1 MKSLM
6 LKLLTIGLSSSFLFA
21 NATEDKVLK
30 FLSKS
35 VQATKSYKIKNISL
49 DGNQDITTMPGWKV
63 YFVKID
69 LDLVGKNK
77 SITITDKIFSD
88 GNIVARDLLDINT
101 VKSIKNSFQPD
112 FQDKFYNKSN
122 IIAGNNN
129 ATNKLV
135 IFSDPLCPF
144 CMSFMPDIINFVN
157 KYPKQFVLYY
167 YHFPLNIHPQSP
179 ALIKAS
185 LVAKKKGMKN
195 VDIRVYEE
203 AFDFEK
209 EDDKAV
215 LAAFNKLMK
224 TEFTLE
230 ELNQKDIL
238 QHITDDKKIV
248 KALGLNGTPRLF
260 TNGKIDSKRTMYKN
274 LLKK

>member
-6 LKLLTIGLSSSFLFA
+6 LKLLMIGLSSSFIFA
-21 NATEDKVLK
+21 NVTEDKILK

-49 DGNQDITTMPGWKV
+49 SGNQDVTKMPGWKV

-101 VKSIKNSFQPD
+101 VKSIKNNFVPD
-112 FQDKFYNKSN
+112 FDEKFYNKSN
-122 IIAGNNN
+122 IIAGNSD

-135 IFSDPLCPF
+135 VFSDPLCPF
-144 CMSFMPDIINFVN
+144 CMSFMPDIINFVE
-157 KYPKQFVLYY
+157 KYPEQFVLYY
-167 YHFPLNIHPQSP
+167 YHFPLNIHPNSP
-179 ALIKAS
+179 TLIKAS
-185 LVAKKKGMKN
+185 LVAKKQGIKD
-195 VDIRVYEE
+195 VDIKVYEE

-209 EDDKAV
+209 KDDKLV
-215 LAAFNKLMK
+215 LDAFNKLLGTK
-224 TEFTLE
+224 ITLE
-230 ELNQKDIL
+230 DLNQKDIL
-238 QHITDDKKIV
+238 KHIEDDKKIV
-248 KALGLNGTPRLF
+248 DALGLNGTPRLF
-260 TNGKIDSKRTMYKN
+260 TNGKIDSHRTIYKN